1 MSKDSNSFGRLLKFW
16 RQLHGFSQEALALE
30 LDSSTRHISCL
41 ENAKAHP
48 SLPMVEH
55 LASALSL
62 KERDRCYLMMS
73 AGYTPEVASVDFN
86 DPNYKWLRS
95 AMHRSV
101 MALDPHPAALIN
113 RYGELL
119 MVNRAWVG
127 LYRQLFNEE
136 DLNKQV
142 NHYDLLF
149 AGQAK
154 AGKSTLGDNAMALVI
169 MALQQE
175 ALISNDPRYQPVLK
189 RLYENE
195 NTPADWAD
203 VAAGLEPMASYR
215 IQLPV
220 DAELATFFAVN
231 QTVGA
236 TGPASYVS
244 EPRLTIVTLYPE
256 NIEVDLSSF
265 IGHQYSHPL
274 LT

>member
-30 LDSSTRHISCL
+30 LDSSARHISCL

-48 SLPMVEH
+48 SLPMIEQ
-55 LASALSL
+55 LSNAFSL
-62 KERDRCYLMMS
+62 KERDRCYLMLS
-73 AGYTPEVASVDFN
+73 AGYTPELASVAFNAPDF
-86 DPNYKWLRS
+86 KWLRS

-101 MALDPHPAALIN
+101 TALDPHPAALID

-136 DLNKQV
+136 DLNKHV

-154 AGKSTLGDNAMALVI
+154 AGKSMVGDNAMALVI

-175 ALISNDPRYQPVLK
+175 ALMSDDQRYQAVLK
-189 RLYENE
+189 RLCENE
-195 NTPADWAD
+195 NTPKNWAKLASRLD
-203 VAAGLEPMASYR
+203 PMASYR

-220 DAELATFFAVN
+220 GTDLTTFFAVN
-231 QTVGA
+231 QTVGS

-256 NIEVDLSSF
+256 HIEADLSNF
-265 IGHQYSHPL
+265 IGHNYSHPL
-274 LT
+274 LA

>member
-55 LASALSL
+55 LARTLSL
-62 KERDRCYLMMS
+62 TERDRCYLMMS

-86 DPNYKWLRS
+86 DPNYKWLRN

-175 ALISNDPRYQPVLK
+175 ALISDDPRYQPVLK

-195 NTPADWAD
+195 NTPANWAD

-220 DAELATFFAVN
+220 GTELATFFAVN

-265 IGHQYSHPL
+265 VQHQYQHPL

>member
-1 MSKDSNSFGRLLKFW
+1 
-16 RQLHGFSQEALALE
+16 
-30 LDSSTRHISCL
+30 
-41 ENAKAHP
+41 
-48 SLPMVEH
+48 MVEH